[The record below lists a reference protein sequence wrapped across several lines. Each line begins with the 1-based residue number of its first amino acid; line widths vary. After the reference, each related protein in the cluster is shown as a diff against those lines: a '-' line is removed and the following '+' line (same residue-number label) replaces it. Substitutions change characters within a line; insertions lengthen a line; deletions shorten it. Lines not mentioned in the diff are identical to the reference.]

1 MFKYIKWVACG
12 AFILLIVAHN
22 FIIKNNKHTNTFV
35 IHESWSMES
44 NIELKSAMELL
55 ATPNPYAIDAV
66 NQLSKND
73 SNFSIEQR
81 RKDIYE
87 AVKTLAMEPPVIDDN
102 STMLS
107 KQIGSVDLF
116 EILARTGCISTI
128 NELYNAGFILPPD
141 NENEHISALGWLICG
156 LKLDNSGLVDARTP
170 LNKRNTLALKILEA
184 RTELSRGTLRG
195 ILLQS
200 EMEGCDTLALY
211 IVNHY
216 NLTSDEKIAIFLTA
230 YEMDNGYRLFATLL
244 PEIATQ
250 KKAIETFIQRAV
262 GRKNNSND
270 LNQKNN
276 ELNKYGYL

>member
-1 MFKYIKWVACG
+1 MFKYIKWIACG

-55 ATPNPYAIDAV
+55 ATPNPYAIFAV
-66 NQLSKND
+66 NQLSKKDYN
-73 SNFSIEQR
+73 EQR

-141 NENEHISALGWLICG
+141 NEIEHISALGWLICG

-184 RTELSRGTLRG
+184 RTELSSGTLRG
-195 ILLQS
+195 ILLQC

-216 NLTSDEKIAIFLTA
+216 NLTSEEKIAIFHTA
-230 YEMDNGYRLFATLL
+230 YNMDNGYRLFATLL

-250 KKAIETFIQRAV
+250 KKAIATFIQRAV

-270 LNQKNN
+270 LNKKNN
-276 ELNKYGYL
+276 ELNKYGFL

>member
-1 MFKYIKWVACG
+1 MFKYIKWIACG
-12 AFILLIVAHN
+12 ALILLIVVHN
-22 FIIKNNKHTNTFV
+22 FIIKNNKSTNTFV
-35 IHESWSMES
+35 IHESWSIES
-44 NIELKSAMELL
+44 HLELKSAMELL
-55 ATPNPYAIDAV
+55 ATPNPYAIFAV
-66 NQLSKND
+66 NQLSKKDYN
-73 SNFSIEQR
+73 EQR

-141 NENEHISALGWLICG
+141 NEIEHISALGWLICG

-195 ILLQS
+195 ILLQC

-216 NLTSDEKIAIFLTA
+216 NLTSEEKNAIFLTA
-230 YEMDNGYRLFATLL
+230 YNMDNGYRLFATLL

-250 KKAIETFIQRAV
+250 KKGNRNFYSACS
-262 GRKNNSND
+262 RK
-270 LNQKNN
+270 K
-276 ELNKYGYL
+276 K

>member
-1 MFKYIKWVACG
+1 MFKYIKWIACG

-66 NQLSKND
+66 NQLSKKDYN
-73 SNFSIEQR
+73 EQR

-141 NENEHISALGWLICG
+141 NEIEHISALGWLICG

-195 ILLQS
+195 ILLQC

-216 NLTSDEKIAIFLTA
+216 NLTSEEKNAIFLTA
-230 YEMDNGYRLFATLL
+230 YNMDNGYRLFATLL
-244 PEIATQ
+244 PEIASQ

-262 GRKNNSND
+262 GRK
-270 LNQKNN
+270 K
-276 ELNKYGYL
+276 